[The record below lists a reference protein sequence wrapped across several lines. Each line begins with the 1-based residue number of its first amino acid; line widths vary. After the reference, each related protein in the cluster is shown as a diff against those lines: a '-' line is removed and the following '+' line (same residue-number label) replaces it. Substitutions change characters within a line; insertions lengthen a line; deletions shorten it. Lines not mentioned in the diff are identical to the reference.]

1 MLWFRMVTLDTL
13 RDPHERDHSSHK
25 QEARRMAGHFL
36 CCRSSVRSAMLQSDL
51 NVANRLAMNR
61 IARLLASISFK
72 RCQQVSALAW
82 LPRDLAK
89 SNHQH
94 ADQHAEDGPR
104 NEPYSKPT
112 HHTASLGLIRARQL
126 AAGQHSAQ

>member
-1 MLWFRMVTLDTL
+1 
-13 RDPHERDHSSHK
+13 
-25 QEARRMAGHFL
+25 
-36 CCRSSVRSAMLQSDL
+36 MLQSDL

-72 RCQQVSALAW
+72 LCQQVCALAW
-82 LPRDLAK
+82 FPCHFAK

-94 ADQHAEDGPR
+94 ADQHAEHGPR

-112 HHTASLGLIRARQL
+112 HHTASLGLIDPQL